1 MSKNTWFV
9 GSMIL
14 LTFGTFIIVREQGWW
29 NWNNGGIFKP
39 NINFAEIS
47 GYVLI
52 FTGIVMGAYS
62 SDIGRWHKRATLI
75 LGIIFL
81 LVLFYRAIPLYLA
94 Q

>member
-47 GYVLI
+47 GGN
-52 FTGIVMGAYS
+52 FKTIVS
-62 SDIGRWHKRATLI
+62 TSFDKSP
-75 LGIIFL
+75 FSK
-81 LVLFYRAIPLYLA
+81 
-94 Q
+94 